1 MEETGEVI
9 RQGNHQP
16 FAILSFPFSPTFSL
30 SLSSPLFI
38 YPSPLPAW
46 HSLHVVSL
54 IVTRS
59 PLLSQ
64 TYFFT
69 RRNES
74 GEFLPPFSAAPSP
87 PISPFVSA
95 EAREIGDIFRAT
107 ANTREIKVAPPLSL
121 LYTRTS
127 IYLSL
132 PFENAASA
140 NGNVAVSPPSWRR
153 FMTRDARRKYQF
165 FFFFLSFLFF
175 VLAESLQTE
184 ENRRGRVE
192 G

>member
-132 PFENAASA
+132 PSPRKRSLREWKRSSLPPL
-140 NGNVAVSPPSWRR
+140 VAEIY
-153 FMTRDARRKYQF
+153 D
-165 FFFFLSFLFF
+165 
-175 VLAESLQTE
+175 
-184 ENRRGRVE
+184 E
-192 G
+192 GC